1 MLTTNWQHYEQILQ
15 RSKYII
21 FKNASQI
28 KKKKLG
34 TRLNANYQENQEV
47 TKVEL
52 KEKLSQLVLIQTDL
66 F

>member
-21 FKNASQI
+21 FKNASQ
-28 KKKKLG
+28 KKKKLA
-34 TRLNANYQENQEV
+34 TRLNANFQENQEV

-52 KEKLSQLVLIQTDL
+52 KEKLSQLVLVQTDL